1 MILMKDLHLGY
12 SGCVNATRQADPLG
26 TIDSTELRI
35 LHTLSVTGSLTAT
48 AASLGLSQPAVSQR
62 IKRVETRLAVPL
74 IERSGRGI
82 RLTTAGTILAE
93 HGRTVVS
100 EIDAALAA
108 IDDLRGER
116 AGTLRLVGFPSASAT
131 IVPAIMRLLAVE
143 APEVSLQ
150 YREAEPPEATE
161 MLRDGEVDC
170 ALIFDYEGAAELPA
184 GSAFFPLWREE
195 VHLVISEHRAGEL
208 GGSAVLTSG
217 EKSVELGDFAE
228 DHWIAGCEKCR
239 GHLLAAAQDSGFD
252 PDIIQE
258 TDNVP
263 AMIAMVAAGGAVALV
278 PGLALA
284 AARTLPEGAVLV
296 KLDPQRHRTIGL
308 ISMATA
314 NESPQVRL
322 AKRLL
327 TGLDGATWALT
338 LPAEPTA
345 GQADT
350 AVGQTDNAAGQ
361 TDNAAEVAATPAG
374 GAAKS

>member
-1 MILMKDLHLGY
+1 MFYFAPGY
-12 SGCVNATRQADPLG
+12 ASVYTAGMTSTRHGDPLG
-26 TIDSTELRI
+26 SIDSTELRI
-35 LHTLSVTGSLTAT
+35 LHALATTGSLTAA

-82 RLTTAGTILAE
+82 RLTTAGQILAD

-131 IVPAIMRLLAVE
+131 VVPMLMRQLAVE
-143 APEVSLQ
+143 APDVALQ
-150 YREAEPPEATE
+150 YREAEPPAATA

-170 ALIFDYEGAAELPA
+170 ALVFDYEGAAELPA
-184 GSAFFPLWREE
+184 GSAFLPLWREE
-195 VHLVISEHRAGEL
+195 VHLVASDERAAGEQT
-208 GGSAVLTSG
+208 AR
-217 EKSVELGDFAE
+217 LGDFSAE
-228 DHWIAGCEKCR
+228 HWIAGCEKCR
-239 GHLLAAAQDSGFD
+239 GHLLAAAGDAGFE

-263 AMIAMVAAGGAVALV
+263 AMLAMAAAGGAVALV

-284 AARTLPEGAVLV
+284 AARILPDDARALP
-296 KLDPQRHRTIGL
+296 LDPPRYRTIGL
-308 ISMATA
+308 VSMATA

-327 TGLDGATWALT
+327 AAVDGSAWHL
-338 LPAEPTA
+338 EPVL
-345 GQADT
+345 Q
-350 AVGQTDNAAGQ
+350 NA
-361 TDNAAEVAATPAG
+361 
-374 GAAKS
+374 

>member
-1 MILMKDLHLGY
+1 MVI
-12 SGCVNATRQADPLG
+12 VNTPRPADPLG
-26 TIDSTELRI
+26 SIDSTELRI

-48 AASLGLSQPAVSQR
+48 AQALGLSQPAVSQR

-74 IERSGRGI
+74 IERFGRGI
-82 RLTTAGTILAE
+82 RLTPAGNILAD

-131 IVPAIMRLLAVE
+131 IVPAIMRALAVE
-143 APEVSLQ
+143 APEVTLQ
-150 YREAEPPEATE
+150 YRESEPPGATE

-184 GSAFFPLWREE
+184 GSAFLPLWQEE
-195 VHLVISEHRAGEL
+195 VHLVASERRIDDL
-208 GGSAVLTSG
+208 GGLGTKEKPAPIG
-217 EKSVELGDFAE
+217 EFAA

-239 GHLLAAAQDSGFD
+239 GHLLAASRDAGFD
-252 PDIIQE
+252 PEIIQE

-263 AMIAMVAAGGAVALV
+263 AMLAMAAAGGAVALV

-284 AARTLPEGAVLV
+284 AARTLPDDATVVELT
-296 KLDPQRHRTIGL
+296 PRRHRTIGL

-327 TGLDGATWALT
+327 AGVDGTCWGLTPVTGA
-338 LPAEPTA
+338 
-345 GQADT
+345 
-350 AVGQTDNAAGQ
+350 
-361 TDNAAEVAATPAG
+361 
-374 GAAKS
+374 

>member
-1 MILMKDLHLGY
+1 MMG
-12 SGCVNATRQADPLG
+12 S
-26 TIDSTELRI
+26 IDSTELRI
-35 LHTLSVTGSLTAT
+35 LHALSTTGSLTAA

-82 RLTTAGTILAE
+82 RLTAAGQILAE

-131 IVPAIMRLLAVE
+131 IVPSIMRSLASE
-143 APEVSLQ
+143 APKVSLQ
-150 YREAEPPEATE
+150 YREAEPPEAVE

-170 ALIFDYEGAAELPA
+170 ALIFEYAGVLELPA
-184 GSAFFPLWREE
+184 GSVFTPLWREE
-195 VHLVISEHRAGEL
+195 MKLVASDERSSGAESVHLR
-208 GGSAVLTSG
+208 
-217 EKSVELGDFAE
+217 DFAS
-228 DHWIAGCEKCR
+228 DQWIAGCEKCR
-239 GHLLAAAQDSGFD
+239 GHLMQAAGEQGFE
-252 PDIIQE
+252 PEIIQE

-263 AMIAMVAAGGAVALV
+263 AMLAMAAAGGAVAMV

-284 AARTLPEGAVLV
+284 AAPELPPGAAALQ
-296 KLDPQRHRTIGL
+296 LDPPRTRTIGL
-308 ISMATA
+308 VAMDTA

-327 TGLDGATWALT
+327 EKVDGSCWGL
-338 LPAEPTA
+338 E
-345 GQADT
+345 
-350 AVGQTDNAAGQ
+350 AA
-361 TDNAAEVAATPAG
+361 A
-374 GAAKS
+374 

>member
-1 MILMKDLHLGY
+1 M
-12 SGCVNATRQADPLG
+12 STQRTADPLG
-26 TIDSTELRI
+26 SIDSTELRI
-35 LHTLSVTGSLTAT
+35 LHALATTGSLTA
-48 AASLGLSQPAVSQR
+48 AAVSLGLSQPAVSQR

-82 RLTTAGTILAE
+82 RLTPAGRILAD
-93 HGRTVVS
+93 HGRTVVA

-116 AGTLRLVGFPSASAT
+116 AGTLRMVGFPSASAT
-131 IVPAIMRLLAVE
+131 LVPALMRGLAVD
-143 APEVSLQ
+143 APDVALQ
-150 YREAEPPEATE
+150 YREAEPPAATA

-184 GSAFFPLWREE
+184 GSAFLPLWREE
-195 VHLVISEHRAGEL
+195 VRLVVSDDRA
-208 GGSAVLTSG
+208 SG
-217 EKSVELGDFAE
+217 EAAVKLGEFSA

-239 GHLLAAAQDSGFD
+239 GHLLSAAGEAGFE

-263 AMIAMVAAGGAVALV
+263 AMLAMAAAGGAVALV

-284 AARTLPEGAVLV
+284 AARTLPDDAVALP
-296 KLDPQRHRTIGL
+296 LDPPRYRTIGL
-308 ISMATA
+308 VSMATA

-327 TGLDGATWALT
+327 AGVDGSCWGL
-338 LPAEPTA
+338 EP
-345 GQADT
+345 
-350 AVGQTDNAAGQ
+350 
-361 TDNAAEVAATPAG
+361 VA
-374 GAAKS
+374 

>member
-1 MILMKDLHLGY
+1 MLLMKDLPVGY
-12 SGCVNATRQADPLG
+12 SGRVNATRPTDPLAS
-26 TIDSTELRI
+26 IDSTELRI

-74 IERSGRGI
+74 IERFGRGI
-82 RLTTAGTILAE
+82 RLTTAGNILAA

-131 IVPAIMRLLAVE
+131 IVPAIMRMLAIQ

-170 ALIFDYEGAAELPA
+170 ALIFDYVGAAELPA
-184 GSAFFPLWREE
+184 GSAFLPLWKEE
-195 VHLVISEHRAGEL
+195 VHLVVSDRRAGEL
-208 GGSAVLTSG
+208 AEPGRGATPAKLSEFAG
-217 EKSVELGDFAE
+217 E
-228 DHWIAGCEKCR
+228 HWIAGCEKCR
-239 GHLLAAAQDSGFD
+239 GHLLAAAHDAGFE
-252 PDIIQE
+252 PEIIQE

-263 AMIAMVAAGGAVALV
+263 AMLAMAAAGGAVALV
-278 PGLALA
+278 PGLGLA
-284 AARTLPEGAVLV
+284 AARTLPEGAVVVELN
-296 KLDPQRHRTIGL
+296 PRRFRTIGL
-308 ISMATA
+308 ISMATV
-314 NESPQVRL
+314 NQSPQVRL

-327 TGLDGATWALT
+327 AGIDGDAWSL
-338 LPAEPTA
+338 EP
-345 GQADT
+345 
-350 AVGQTDNAAGQ
+350 
-361 TDNAAEVAATPAG
+361 VAASEPVDVA
-374 GAAKS
+374 